1 MQAGPGSAKGKQ
13 NIPGAPPP
21 KKHSPRLGIAARLV
35 QAAAILHLGGPGG
48 SKVGSCPAMPQPLAL
63 TFRSQ
68 FGEIV
73 GD

>member
-35 QAAAILHLGGPGG
+35 QAAAILHLGGTGGVQGGLLSGHATAPG
-48 SKVGSCPAMPQPLAL
+48 SDLS
-63 TFRSQ
+63 
-68 FGEIV
+68 
-73 GD
+73 